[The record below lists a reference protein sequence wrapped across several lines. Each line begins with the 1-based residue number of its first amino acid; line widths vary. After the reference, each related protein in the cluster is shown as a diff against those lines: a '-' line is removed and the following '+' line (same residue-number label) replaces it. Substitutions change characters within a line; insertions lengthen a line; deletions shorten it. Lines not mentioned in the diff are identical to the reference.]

1 MAVAAELKKLLQEL
15 VVPELKEI
23 KGEQKALHTEL
34 GSFRNEMK
42 TEIKR
47 LGQKIDTGLMQV
59 NQKIDSGLTRLDE
72 KMTSGFARLDD
83 KIDSFRNEMRSE
95 TKRIDE
101 KLETAMQVRE
111 RLTAL
116 ESKVATLGH

>member
-1 MAVAAELKKLLQEL
+1 MTVAAELKKLFQEL

-23 KGEQKALHTEL
+23 KAEQKTLHTEL
-34 GSFRNEMK
+34 SSFRNGMK
-42 TEIKR
+42 IEIKR
-47 LGQKIDTGLMQV
+47 LD
-59 NQKIDSGLTRLDE
+59 QKIDSGLTRLDE
-72 KMTSGFARLDD
+72 KITTGLTRLDD

-101 KLETAMQVRE
+101 KLETAMQIRE

-116 ESKVATLGH
+116 EAKVATLGH